1 VEGTESRKGD
11 RGLFRKQRAIVRTEG
26 HKGSRRPKSEQ
37 KGVEGIEG
45 NREDK
50 LL

>member
-11 RGLFRKQRAIVRTEG
+11 RGLLRKQRAIVRIEG
-26 HKGSRRPKSEQ
+26 HKGNKRPKSEQ
-37 KGVEGIEG
+37 KGVEGIES

-50 LL
+50 GL